1 MNRIILFNADTPL
14 SREWALFRR
23 GNYTAIAVFIKNGTS
38 WIIKGYD
45 ALTGTPL
52 PSGAYSIVEANYY
65 ETNVNLSSLLKQE
78 IRQIDYHALASF
90 LIAGTSME
98 TGIDRLN
105 HCFNDSTLG
114 SLHLTSQVGPACLP
128 PPSITKLE
136 FQSPS
141 IHFDAP
147 RLHQMSFQV
156 LSSVPL
162 KSPQSGSVESLRR
175 SLERIPLP
183 ILRLYRIDRCYN
195 QIAQETGNELLPM
208 ITSNNSEI
216 VSLIDQVHPELAN
229 ALDKQL
235 DLFQDRVH

>member
-1 MNRIILFNADTPL
+1 MNRIILFNADTSL

-23 GNYTAIAVFIKNGTS
+23 GNYTAIAVFIKDGTT
-38 WIIKGYD
+38 WIVKGYD

-52 PSGAYSIVEANYY
+52 PSGIYPVGEANYY
-65 ETNVNLSSLLKQE
+65 ETSVNLAPLLKQE
-78 IRQIDYHALASF
+78 VRQIDYHALASF
-90 LIAGTSME
+90 LIAGTSMV

-114 SLHLTSQVGPACLP
+114 ALHLTSHAGPACLP

-136 FQSPS
+136 FQNPS
-141 IHFDAP
+141 IPFDATE
-147 RLHQMSFQV
+147 LHRTSFRV

-162 KSPQSGSVESLRR
+162 KRPQSGSVESLRR

-216 VSLIDQVHPELAN
+216 ISLIDQVHPELAN
-229 ALDKQL
+229 ALDQQL
-235 DLFQDRVH
+235 DLFQDRSY